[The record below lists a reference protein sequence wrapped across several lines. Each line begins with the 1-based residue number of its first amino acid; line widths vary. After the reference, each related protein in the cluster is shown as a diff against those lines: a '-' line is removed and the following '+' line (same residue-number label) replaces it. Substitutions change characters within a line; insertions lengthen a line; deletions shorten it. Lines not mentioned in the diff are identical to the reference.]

1 MAYTADGKKVKMGM
15 YVYDRPWMSDRKI
28 YIFGVEKDIINM
40 GNGGA
45 VNASSTYSSR
55 EALSESKR
63 VLIFG
68 GTFDPIHN
76 GHLIAC
82 RTVAEGLGIK
92 RIILIPSGKHPFK
105 HDITSPEIRMEMVE
119 KAIENEP
126 LFEVCDC
133 EFNRK
138 GFSYSADTA
147 VWIKNELYRKMK
159 EVYWMIGEDNL
170 NQIPKWYK
178 AEEFVKEV
186 RFAVACRQTDDNRG
200 STTDLSAA
208 EALLWRKIHDEME
221 IDFIDTPIIEIS
233 SSMVR
238 DRVKQ
243 GKSIKYLV
251 PESVEEHIR
260 YNDLYKI

>member
-1 MAYTADGKKVKMGM
+1 MAYTADGKKVKIGM

-28 YIFGVEKDIINM
+28 YVFGFEKDRINM
-40 GNGGA
+40 GNGGS
-45 VNASSTYSSR
+45 VSASSVYSSR
-55 EALSESKR
+55 EALSTAKR

-92 RIILIPSGKHPFK
+92 RIILIPSGKHPYK
-105 HDITSPEIRMEMVE
+105 HDITPPEIRMEMVE
-119 KAIENEP
+119 AAIEDEP

-138 GFSYSADTA
+138 GFSYSVDTA
-147 VWIKNELYRKMK
+147 IWIKEDLCRKMK
-159 EVYWMIGEDNL
+159 EVYWMIGADNV
-170 NQIPKWYK
+170 QEIPKWYR

-186 RFAVACRQTDDNRG
+186 IFAVANRKTDG
-200 STTDLSAA
+200 EKFQGTLHQH
-208 EALLWRKIHDEME
+208 LIME
-221 IDFIDTPIIEIS
+221 RMHVEYVDTPVIEIS

-238 DRVKQ
+238 DRIKQ
-243 GKSIKYLV
+243 DKSVKYLI
-251 PESVEEHIR
+251 PESVEDIIDK
-260 YNDLYKI
+260 YNLYK